1 MLRKLALSVWPRL
14 ACLMSLGFP
23 HTTMAGGPAPED
35 RASVPAQHGASPS
48 YRLEKAVIVLRH
60 GVRAPL
66 CSEETARWSG
76 KPWPRWEVAD
86 GRITPHGRAA
96 VVLMGRYMGEYLTR
110 HGLLADRRAPSG
122 TSPFVSSSH
131 LPRAQ
136 ESARAF
142 MEGMLPEQPFTL
154 YRERHDRVFLPA
166 EKEGMEDAAPRIRAE
181 SLAVHGGALEAA
193 KRRHQGDLDSLEAV
207 VGRPTHT
214 AQGAPLSH
222 ESLAGLPWIFGEAP
236 PYDQIQPLA
245 IANQMIETFRMQYAN
260 AEPFSQV
267 AFGHVKDLPE
277 LNALSRLQTAH
288 YAATLGT
295 AYLATRRGSQ
305 MMHEIAGA
313 LKSVDSR
320 DTGARAAPIQVYG
333 GHDMNIGALR
343 TMLGFHWHLP
353 DGLPDEMPPGGAL
366 VFERWSGTQGE
377 APGRRFIRVSYVA
390 PSLNQIRDLT
400 PLSLRHPPATRDL
413 VVATSRHVQGVG
425 YLTATDAL
433 LEKMMHAIDASVLHQ
448 IDLEPA

>member
-1 MLRKLALSVWPRL
+1 
-14 ACLMSLGFP
+14 
-23 HTTMAGGPAPED
+23 MASGPAPEE
-35 RASVPAQHGASPS
+35 RANGPVRHGALPS
-48 YRLEKAVIVLRH
+48 YLLEKAVIVLRH

-66 CSEETARWSG
+66 CSEEIARWSG

-86 GRITPHGRAA
+86 GQMTPHGRSA

-110 HGLLADRRAPSG
+110 HGLLADQRVPSG
-122 TSPFVSSSH
+122 TSLFVSSSH

-142 MEGMLPEQPFTL
+142 TQGMLPEQPFTL

-166 EKEGMEDAAPRIRAE
+166 EKDGMEDAAPRIRAE

-193 KRRHQGDLDSLEAV
+193 RRHHQGDLDTLEAV
-207 VGRPTHT
+207 VGRPAHA
-214 AQGAPLSH
+214 AQGVPLSH
-222 ESLAGLPWIFGEAP
+222 ARLAGLPWIFGDAP

-260 AEPFSQV
+260 AAPLSRV

-295 AYLATRRGSQ
+295 AYLATHRGSQ
-305 MMHEIAGA
+305 MMHEIACA
-313 LKSVDSR
+313 LKSVESR
-320 DTGARAAPIQVYG
+320 DTGPQAASIQVYG
-333 GHDMNIGALR
+333 GHDTNIGALR
-343 TMLGFHWHLP
+343 SMLGFHWHLP

-366 VFERWSGTQGE
+366 VFERWFGTQGE
-377 APGRRFIRVSYVA
+377 DKGRRFIRVSYVA

-400 PLSLRHPPATRDL
+400 PLTLRHPPATQDL
-413 VVATSRHVQGVG
+413 IVATSRHVQGIG
-425 YLTATDAL
+425 YLAARDAL
-433 LEKMMHAIDASVLHQ
+433 LEKMMHAIDAGPLRQ
-448 IDLEPA
+448 LDLEPS